1 MRNIL
6 PLFLVFFCLYSNAQE
21 LSCDVVVNA
30 ELTGNENVQVFRT
43 LERQL
48 KEFINN
54 TQWTNSSY
62 EPQERIN
69 CSFIITIE
77 DYNNDAFKASLQVQS
92 TRPVYGSMY
101 STPIYNYNDS
111 DFNFE
116 YLEFQNLNFN
126 DSQYESNLVSVIAF
140 HVYMVL
146 GLDGDSFALNG
157 GEKHLRQAQT
167 ILNYSQ
173 QGNYKGWKLSDGLQ
187 TRFALIDNML
197 SQTYKEFRTVM
208 YEYHRIGLD
217 QMSAD
222 PKKAKQS
229 LAAILVGFES
239 MNKRRPN
246 SFLMRVFF
254 DAKSEEVEDIFS
266 GGPQVNISSVVSTL
280 NNIAPMHS
288 AKWRNISF

>member
-6 PLFLVFFCLYSNAQE
+6 PLILLFFCLQLNAQE
-21 LSCDVVVNA
+21 LNSDVVVNA

-54 TQWTNSSY
+54 TSWTNNAYDS
-62 EPQERIN
+62 QERIN

-101 STPIYNYNDS
+101 STPIYNYKDS

-116 YLEFQNLNFN
+116 YIEFQNLNFN

-146 GLDGDSFALNG
+146 GLDGDSFASKG
-157 GEKHLRQAQT
+157 GEKYLRQAQT

-197 SQTYKEFRTVM
+197 SPTYKEFRTVM
-208 YEYHRIGLD
+208 YEYHRLGLD
-217 QMSAD
+217 IMSAD

-229 LAAILVGFES
+229 LAAVLVGFES